1 MISSLKNATN
11 SYICIFII
19 ENNPMRF
26 ADIPSHAS
34 VKSRLV
40 NMVDSNRLPHA
51 LLLHGRPGV
60 GKMMLARALAQY
72 IHCTDRSNGD
82 SCGRCP
88 NCIQH
93 QTFNHIDTHYSF
105 PVLKRGSGTTVSD
118 DWIAEWREFLT
129 GSPYM
134 DIREWLVKLDNPNGQ
149 PRIYV
154 EESAEIMRKLSFT
167 SHGNRQIVIIW
178 LPERMGEETAN
189 KMLKLIEE
197 PLGDTVFILVSNDPE
212 AILPTIYSRTQR
224 VEVVRLPDD
233 VIERY
238 LVDEHHLSAPMAH
251 AVAHLADGS
260 ILNAGSAIGNAEQ
273 RDRYLNLFQQ
283 LMRLAYQKK
292 VSELR
297 SWSNEVA
304 SLGRESSVSFL
315 DYCERQLRENFIYHL
330 SVPELIYQ
338 TPEEAQ
344 FTSKFYRFINERNI
358 EEFISLFDSA
368 IADILANGN
377 AKIILFDLAVRVI
390 MLIRK

>member
-1 MISSLKNATN
+1 
-11 SYICIFII
+11 
-19 ENNPMRF
+19 MRF
-26 ADIPSHAS
+26 ADIPSHDN

-51 LLLHGRPGV
+51 LLIHGRPGV

-72 IHCTDRSNGD
+72 IHCTERSDGD
-82 SCGRCP
+82 SCGKCP

-93 QTFNHIDTHYSF
+93 QTFNHIDTHFSF
-105 PVLKRGSGTTVSD
+105 PVLKRGGTTISD
-118 DWIAEWREFLT
+118 DWISEWREFLT
-129 GSPYM
+129 ESPYM
-134 DIREWLVKLDNPNGQ
+134 DFKDWLVKLDNPNGQ
-149 PRIYV
+149 PRMYV
-154 EESAEIMRKLSFT
+154 EESSEIMRKLNFT
-167 SHGNRQIVIIW
+167 SHGNRQIVLMW

-197 PLGDTVFILVSNDPE
+197 PVGDSVFILVSNDPE

-224 VEVVRLPDD
+224 VEVVRFPDS
-233 VIERY
+233 VIEKY
-238 LVDEHHLSAPMAH
+238 LVDHHGLSAPMAH

-260 ILNAGSAIGNAEQ
+260 ILNASRSVGNAEQ
-273 RDRYLNLFQQ
+273 RDHYLNLFQQ

-315 DYCERQLRENFIYHL
+315 EYCERQLRENFIYHL
-330 SVPELIYQ
+330 SAPELIYQ
-338 TPEEAQ
+338 TPDEAQ
-344 FTSKFYRFINERNI
+344 FTTKFYRFINERNI
-358 EEFISLFDSA
+358 EEFVERFDAA
-368 IADILANGN
+368 ITDILANGN
-377 AKIILFDLAVRVI
+377 AKIILFELAVRVI